1 MRNDVFG
8 RGKIVFRNAIIPD
21 KGTTCE
27 GKLWGIYERCISIDL
42 GCIRSRCLFP
52 MLRNADSA
60 KENEDPYPGRMSL
73 IERCNGQSASG
84 NACKIVANAKKPF
97 SLLLQCCKP
106 QKHFFLVATILQA
119 PKSTFPS
126 LQQSCKCQKPLFP
139 CCNNL
144 ASLKKHFFL
153 VATMLQAFP
162 KAFGSS
168 CSFRR
173 NFLAGFI
180 PTSNSRY
187 EGPNEILMGFLR
199 LDKRR
204 TGGAKRLHTI
214 TRIRFIPNRSLEH
227 LPIRLYDLG
236 SGGLL

>member
-97 SLLLQCCKP
+97 SLLQQCCKP
-106 QKHFFLVATILQA
+106 QKHFFPVATILQA
-119 PKSTFPS
+119 PKSTFSS
-126 LQQSCKCQKPLFP
+126 LQQSCKRKKPLFP
-139 CCNNL
+139 RGNSL
-144 ASLKKHFFL
+144 ASAKKDFFPRCKI
-153 VATMLQAFP
+153 VASIP
-162 KAFGSS
+162 KGVWA
-168 CSFRR
+168 
-173 NFLAGFI
+173 I
-180 PTSNSRY
+180 V
-187 EGPNEILMGFLR
+187 
-199 LDKRR
+199 
-204 TGGAKRLHTI
+204 
-214 TRIRFIPNRSLEH
+214 
-227 LPIRLYDLG
+227 
-236 SGGLL
+236 

>member
-1 MRNDVFG
+1 
-8 RGKIVFRNAIIPD
+8 
-21 KGTTCE
+21 
-27 GKLWGIYERCISIDL
+27 
-42 GCIRSRCLFP
+42 

-60 KENEDPYPGRMSL
+60 KENEDPYPGKMSL
-73 IERCNGQSASG
+73 IERCNGQSAFG
-84 NACKIVANAKKPF
+84 
-97 SLLLQCCKP
+97 SLQDCCKR
-106 QKHFFLVATILQA
+106 
-119 PKSTFPS
+119 
-126 LQQSCKCQKPLFP
+126 QKPLFP
-139 CCNNL
+139 RGNSL
-144 ASLKKHFFL
+144 ASTKKHFFL

-214 TRIRFIPNRSLEH
+214 TDTIHPQSIIRTSLDQA
-227 LPIRLYDLG
+227 P
-236 SGGLL
+236 